1 MPFDHEE
8 LARIGGTPKVA
19 SQFTYKTDDT
29 IALTTSTDYFKG
41 SALQNGDYI
50 AASCADGVALLFVES
65 GSAKLL
71 ARYGAPRV
79 FGFIDYNDASTSA
92 SPLSLTADTWVDVP
106 NDGLGAFT
114 NKLYAPDGITELLD
128 ASTGYLDFTQLNL
141 GSEILV
147 RNDFSVTPSTNN
159 CLLEA
164 RYLLGTG
171 AGEYPLQF
179 WSERLDSGSGIAY
192 QRVTNFPIYMGDTN
206 TRNNAGR
213 MQLRLSTSGTVVNA
227 GVYVSIRVQQ

>member
-1 MPFDHEE
+1 M
-8 LARIGGTPKVA
+8 
-19 SQFTYKTDDT
+19 T
-29 IALTTSTDYFKG
+29 IQQIVNGEQG
-41 SALQNGDYI
+41 SSIRQKLNSLI
-50 AASCADGVALLFVES
+50 DGHNNS
-65 GSAKLL
+65 
-71 ARYGAPRV
+71 
-79 FGFIDYNDASTSA
+79 FGFMDYNDSSTSS
-92 SPLSLTADTWVDVP
+92 SPLVLTANTWTDIP

-114 NKLYAPDGITELLD
+114 NKTFKPQGITEIVD
-128 ASTGYLDFTQLNL
+128 TNTGYLDFSELPL
-141 GSEILV
+141 GSEIFV

-213 MQLRLSTSGTVVNA
+213 MQLRLSTAGTVVNA